1 MKNQIS
7 KELETAFLENA
18 NSGMEEVSNDDLQMP
33 FIRALQPLNPQ
44 LQSDEADYIP
54 DAKAGDIFNTVTKK
68 FWKADDGLLVIPVYY
83 QMKYLEFIP
92 RGQDGGGF
100 VGEINPTDP
109 LIKQAKRD
117 ESNIEML
124 PNGNELIRTAQ
135 HYVKILHEDGSLES
149 AVIDLKKTGLKKSR
163 IWNSLMAMQKI
174 KSTGKTMPTFANVYR
189 ATTVK
194 EKNDKGTW
202 YSLSFTMEKTVPD
215 IQTFN
220 EAKDFS
226 DALKSGSI
234 SLAPPAYEPEKIGT
248 EQEVP
253 F

>member
-7 KELETAFLENA
+7 KELETAIMENA
-18 NSGMEEVSNDDLQMP
+18 NLGMEEVSNDDLQMP

-54 DAKAGDIFNTVTKK
+54 DAKAGDIFNTVTKR
-68 FWKADDGLLVIPVYY
+68 FWKADDGLL
-83 QMKYLEFIP
+83 KYLEFIP

-149 AVIDLKKTGLKKSR
+149 AVIDLKKTGLKKSK

-174 KSTGKTMPTFANVYR
+174 KSGKNKGKTMSSFANVYR
-189 ATTVK
+189 VTTVK

>member
-1 MKNQIS
+1 MAMS
-7 KELETAFLENA
+7 
-18 NSGMEEVSNDDLQMP
+18 
-33 FIRALQPLNPQ
+33 
-44 LQSDEADYIP
+44 
-54 DAKAGDIFNTVTKK
+54 
-68 FWKADDGLLVIPVYY
+68 
-83 QMKYLEFIP
+83 
-92 RGQDGGGF
+92 
-100 VGEINPTDP
+100 
-109 LIKQAKRD
+109 
-117 ESNIEML
+117 
-124 PNGNELIRTAQ
+124 
-135 HYVKILHEDGSLES
+135 YVKILHEDGSLES
-149 AVIDLKKTGLKKSR
+149 AVIDLKKTGLKKSK

-174 KSTGKTMPTFANVYR
+174 KSGKNKGKTMSSFANVYR
-189 ATTVK
+189 VTTVK